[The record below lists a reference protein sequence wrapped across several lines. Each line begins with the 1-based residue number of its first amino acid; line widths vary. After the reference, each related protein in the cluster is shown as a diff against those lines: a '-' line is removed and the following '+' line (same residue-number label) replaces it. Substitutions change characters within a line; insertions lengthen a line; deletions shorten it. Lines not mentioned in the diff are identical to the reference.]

1 MEMIGE
7 CTLVWQG
14 RAANIFPI
22 IVQVAVA
29 EVRYGDDRRVYPS
42 VAGRAA
48 NIFPIIVQVAVAEVR
63 YGDDRRVYPSVA
75 GESS

>member
-42 VAGRAA
+42 VAG
-48 NIFPIIVQVAVAEVR
+48 
-63 YGDDRRVYPSVA
+63 
-75 GESS
+75 ESS

>member
-29 EVRYGDDRRVYPS
+29 EVRYGDDRRAYLS
-42 VAGRAA
+42 V
-48 NIFPIIVQVAVAEVR
+48 V
-63 YGDDRRVYPSVA
+63 
-75 GESS
+75 GENS